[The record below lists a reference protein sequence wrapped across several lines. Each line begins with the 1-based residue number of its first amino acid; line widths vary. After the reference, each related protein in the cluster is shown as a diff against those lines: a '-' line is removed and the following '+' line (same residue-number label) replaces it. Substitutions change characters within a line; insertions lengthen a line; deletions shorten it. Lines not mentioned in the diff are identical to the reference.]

1 MIYIYLKRKRNL
13 LFARQVQAVFHH
25 LLTTTVIPM
34 HLYRQILSL
43 LCKIHLFFFFLQGV
57 AELGMNIGHAP
68 EVMGFMANMP
78 HAPSVAPINMRIGF
92 APAVAGFQVANAGQK
107 L

>member
-1 MIYIYLKRKRNL
+1 
-13 LFARQVQAVFHH
+13 
-25 LLTTTVIPM
+25 
-34 HLYRQILSL
+34 
-43 LCKIHLFFFFLQGV
+43 V

-92 APAVAGFQVANAGQK
+92 APAVAGFQVANAGQNF
-107 L
+107 

>member
-1 MIYIYLKRKRNL
+1 MNL
-13 LFARQVQAVFHH
+13 HIFKTKKKFAIC
-25 LLTTTVIPM
+25 TTGTSCISPFT
-34 HLYRQILSL
+34 HYHCHSIAFIRQISL
-43 LCKIHLFFFFLQGV
+43 LCNIHLIFFFLQGV
-57 AELGMNIGHAP
+57 SELGMNIGHAP

>member
-1 MIYIYLKRKRNL
+1 MTKKFAVLHDRCKLFTHYHCYSNAFDKYYHSSATSIYFIFVY
-13 LFARQVQAVFHH
+13 
-25 LLTTTVIPM
+25 
-34 HLYRQILSL
+34 
-43 LCKIHLFFFFLQGV
+43 FLQGV
-57 AELGMNIGHAP
+57 AELSMNIGHAP

-92 APAVAGFQVANAGQK
+92 APAVAGFQVATAGQK

>member
-1 MIYIYLKRKRNL
+1 M
-13 LFARQVQAVFHH
+13 FVRQVQAVFHH

-43 LCKIHLFFFFLQGV
+43 LCYIHLFFFFLQGV